1 MNNQMSFNEIYIN
14 PIQKE
19 DISQVAEIASD
30 AYGRH
35 HWSKEAFYT
44 ELDNKIAKYYAARI
58 PTGEIAGYAGSWHI
72 VDEAHITT
80 IAVCKNRQR
89 QHIAECLI
97 VKLLEDC
104 YNNYIKYITLEVR
117 VSNIPAIKLYEKYG
131 FKSLG
136 TRKGYYQDNNE
147 DALIMWTENIFS
159 EEYKEMFYKNVKN
172 LEKKIQIK

>member
-1 MNNQMSFNEIYIN
+1 MGLPEIYIN
-14 PIQKE
+14 PLQKS
-19 DISQVAEIASD
+19 DVDFVSAVAAN
-30 AYGRH
+30 AYGKH
-35 HWSKEAFYT
+35 HWSKESFYT
-44 ELDNKIAKYYAARI
+44 EINNNIAKYYTARV

-80 IAVCKNRQR
+80 IAVDTKYQR
-89 QHIAECLI
+89 QHIAESLV

-104 YNNYIKYITLEVR
+104 YNEFIKYITLEVR
-117 VSNIPAIKLYEKYG
+117 VGNIPAIKLYEKYG

-159 EEYKEMFYKNVKN
+159 DEYKTMFYKNVEN
-172 LEKKIQIK
+172 LEKKVLIK